1 MSRVF
6 FPTSLAQRLLDVRT
20 DSPDSTAPR
29 EASSAKKRFALATV
43 LAGLWVAGLGV
54 LSFLSAN
61 PITLNREQVL
71 SATDVLTAVVEEPR
85 AETVRVEKSWKGA
98 VSEDQLALSNLS
110 ATKTAAGDRLLIPV
124 SKSRDGWRVT
134 LSKLPNEPPLVYPA
148 TPESETQL
156 RQLLKAKR

>member
-61 PITLNREQVL
+61 PITLNRDQVL
-71 SATDVLTAVVEEPR
+71 SATDVLTVVVEDPK
-85 AETVRVEKSWKGA
+85 AETVRVEKSWK
-98 VSEDQLALSNLS
+98 
-110 ATKTAAGDRLLIPV
+110 
-124 SKSRDGWRVT
+124 
-134 LSKLPNEPPLVYPA
+134 
-148 TPESETQL
+148 
-156 RQLLKAKR
+156 